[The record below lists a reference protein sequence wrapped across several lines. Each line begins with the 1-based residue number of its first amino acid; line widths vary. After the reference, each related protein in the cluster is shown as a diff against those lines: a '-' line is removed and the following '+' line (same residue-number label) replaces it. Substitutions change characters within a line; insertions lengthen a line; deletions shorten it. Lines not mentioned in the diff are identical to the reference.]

1 MDSAI
6 LLLLNSKVVSVR
18 VGKVLS
24 HFSNSFLFYHKH
36 KAKYTKEC
44 AYPPPISRQ
53 IGGGLA
59 LNLDK
64 VTGTLRQRF
73 KKERERECSRSLSV
87 RLNQLFAD

>member
-44 AYPPPISRQ
+44 AYPPPISKQ
-53 IGGGLA
+53 IGSGLA

-64 VTGTLRQRF
+64 VTALCDNVL
-73 KKERERECSRSLSV
+73 KKKGSV
-87 RLNQLFAD
+87 NAHAPFRLN